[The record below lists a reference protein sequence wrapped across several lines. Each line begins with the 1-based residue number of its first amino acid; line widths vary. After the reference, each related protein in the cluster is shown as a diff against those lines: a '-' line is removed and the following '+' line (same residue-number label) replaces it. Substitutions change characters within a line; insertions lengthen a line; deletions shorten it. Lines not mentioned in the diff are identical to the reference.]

1 MLRKKIINSEIGILL
16 RDSSDSMSKV
26 KYRNVQSLTFKIL
39 LGVINLYIILGFLL
53 YVLVRASLIDGIN
66 TDFLDQGYL
75 SVLNTRATV
84 VLVFLMILN
93 ISVYY
98 NYGFKY
104 LSTIL
109 FIYMLNSAID
119 VAVIFSDLSKIA
131 ERPYF
136 SVFQLSRPLF
146 LICLIWIA
154 IVHKDKIKDVSGGA
168 KLDQQGGLKVGRL
181 V

>member
-1 MLRKKIINSEIGILL
+1 MSRKKIINIEIGLL
-16 RDSSDSMSKV
+16 LGDASNVLSKV
-26 KYRNVQSLTFKIL
+26 KDRPVQSLTFKIL

-75 SVLNTRATV
+75 SILNTRATV
-84 VLVFLMILN
+84 VLVFLMIIN
-93 ISVYY
+93 ISAYY

-119 VAVIFSDLSKIA
+119 TAILFSDFSKIA

-136 SVFQLSRPLF
+136 SVFQLSRPLC

-154 IVHKDKIKDVSGGA
+154 IVHKDQIKDA
-168 KLDQQGGLKVGRL
+168 
-181 V
+181 

>member
-1 MLRKKIINSEIGILL
+1 MSQKKIVNIETGLLL
-16 RDSSDSMSKV
+16 RDASNVLSKV
-26 KYRNVQSLTFKIL
+26 KGSSVQSLTFKVL
-39 LGVINLYIILGFLL
+39 LGVINLYILIGFLL
-53 YVLVRASLIDGIN
+53 YLLVKGSLVDGVN

-75 SVLNTRATV
+75 SILNTRATV
-84 VLVFLMILN
+84 VLVFLMIMN
-93 ISVYY
+93 ISAYY

-119 VAVIFSDLSKIA
+119 IAILFSGFSQIA

-146 LICLIWIA
+146 LICLIWIS
-154 IVHKDKIKDVSGGA
+154 IVHKDNIKDV
-168 KLDQQGGLKVGRL
+168 
-181 V
+181 

>member
-1 MLRKKIINSEIGILL
+1 M
-16 RDSSDSMSKV
+16 
-26 KYRNVQSLTFKIL
+26 
-39 LGVINLYIILGFLL
+39 GFLL
-53 YVLVRASLIDGIN
+53 YLLVKGNLVEGIN

-75 SVLNTRATV
+75 SILNTRATV
-84 VLVFLMILN
+84 VLVFLMIMN
-93 ISVYY
+93 ISAYY

-119 VAVIFSDLSKIA
+119 IAILFSDFSKIA

-154 IVHKDKIKDVSGGA
+154 IVHKDQIKDA
-168 KLDQQGGLKVGRL
+168 
-181 V
+181 

>member
-1 MLRKKIINSEIGILL
+1 MLRKKIINAEIGLLL
-16 RDSSDSMSKV
+16 RDSSGALSKV
-26 KYRNVQSLTFKIL
+26 KYRTVQSLVFKVL
-39 LGVINLYIILGFLL
+39 LGFINLYILLGFLL
-53 YVLVRASLIDGIN
+53 YLLVKGSLIDGVN

-75 SVLNTRATV
+75 SILNTRATV
-84 VLVFLMILN
+84 VLVFLMIIN
-93 ISVYY
+93 ISAYY

-119 VAVIFSDLSKIA
+119 TAILFSDFSKIA

-154 IVHKDKIKDVSGGA
+154 IVHKDQIKDA
-168 KLDQQGGLKVGRL
+168 
-181 V
+181 

>member
-1 MLRKKIINSEIGILL
+1 MLRKKIINAEIGLLL
-16 RDSSDSMSKV
+16 RDSSGALSKV
-26 KYRNVQSLTFKIL
+26 KYRTVQSLVFKVL
-39 LGVINLYIILGFLL
+39 LGFINLYILLGFLL
-53 YVLVRASLIDGIN
+53 YLLVKGSLVDGVN

-75 SVLNTRATV
+75 SILNTRATV
-84 VLVFLMILN
+84 VLVFLMIMN
-93 ISVYY
+93 MSAYY

-119 VAVIFSDLSKIA
+119 IAILFSGFSQIA

-154 IVHKDKIKDVSGGA
+154 IVHKGKIKDA
-168 KLDQQGGLKVGRL
+168 
-181 V
+181 

>member
-1 MLRKKIINSEIGILL
+1 MSQKKIVNIETGLLL
-16 RDSSDSMSKV
+16 RDASNVLSKV
-26 KYRNVQSLTFKIL
+26 KGRSVQSLTFKVL
-39 LGVINLYIILGFLL
+39 LGIINLYILIGFLL
-53 YVLVRASLIDGIN
+53 YLLVKGSLVDGVN

-75 SVLNTRATV
+75 SILNTRATV
-84 VLVFLMILN
+84 VLVFLMIMN
-93 ISVYY
+93 ISAYY

-104 LSTIL
+104 LSIIL

-119 VAVIFSDLSKIA
+119 TTILFSGFSQIA

-154 IVHKDKIKDVSGGA
+154 IVHKGKIKDA
-168 KLDQQGGLKVGRL
+168 
-181 V
+181 

>member
-1 MLRKKIINSEIGILL
+1 MLRKKIINAEIGLLL
-16 RDSSDSMSKV
+16 RDSSGALSKV
-26 KYRNVQSLTFKIL
+26 KYRTVQSLVFKVL
-39 LGVINLYIILGFLL
+39 LGFINLYILLGFLL
-53 YVLVRASLIDGIN
+53 YLLVKGSLIDGIN
-66 TDFLDQGYL
+66 ADFLDQGYL
-75 SVLNTRATV
+75 SIVNTRATV
-84 VLVFLMILN
+84 VLVFLMIMN
-93 ISVYY
+93 MSAYY

-119 VAVIFSDLSKIA
+119 TAILFSDFSQIA

-154 IVHKDKIKDVSGGA
+154 IVHKDQIKDA
-168 KLDQQGGLKVGRL
+168 
-181 V
+181 

>member
-1 MLRKKIINSEIGILL
+1 MLRKKIINAEIGLLL
-16 RDSSDSMSKV
+16 RDSSGALSKV
-26 KYRNVQSLTFKIL
+26 KYRTVQSLVFKVL
-39 LGVINLYIILGFLL
+39 LGFINLYILLGFLL
-53 YVLVRASLIDGIN
+53 YLLVKGSLIDGVN

-75 SVLNTRATV
+75 SILNTRATV

-93 ISVYY
+93 ISAYY

-119 VAVIFSDLSKIA
+119 IAILFSGFSQIA

-154 IVHKDKIKDVSGGA
+154 IVHKDKIKDA
-168 KLDQQGGLKVGRL
+168 
-181 V
+181 

>member
-1 MLRKKIINSEIGILL
+1 MSRKKIINIEIGLLL
-16 RDSSDSMSKV
+16 RDASNVLSKV
-26 KYRNVQSLTFKIL
+26 KDRPVQSLTFKVL
-39 LGVINLYIILGFLL
+39 LGVINLYILMGFLL
-53 YVLVRASLIDGIN
+53 YLLVKGSLVEGIN

-75 SVLNTRATV
+75 SILNTRATV
-84 VLVFLMILN
+84 VLVFLMIMN
-93 ISVYY
+93 ISAYY

-104 LSTIL
+104 LSIIL

-119 VAVIFSDLSKIA
+119 TTILFSGFSQIA

-154 IVHKDKIKDVSGGA
+154 IVHKDKIKDA
-168 KLDQQGGLKVGRL
+168 
-181 V
+181 

>member
-1 MLRKKIINSEIGILL
+1 MLRKKIINAEIGLLL
-16 RDSSDSMSKV
+16 RDSSGALSKV
-26 KYRNVQSLTFKIL
+26 KYRTVQSLVFKVL
-39 LGVINLYIILGFLL
+39 LGFINLYILLGFLL
-53 YVLVRASLIDGIN
+53 YLLVKGSLIDGVN

-75 SVLNTRATV
+75 SILNTRATV
-84 VLVFLMILN
+84 VLVFLMIIN
-93 ISVYY
+93 ISAYY

-119 VAVIFSDLSKIA
+119 TAILFSDFSKIA

-154 IVHKDKIKDVSGGA
+154 IVHKDKIKDA
-168 KLDQQGGLKVGRL
+168 
-181 V
+181 

>member
-1 MLRKKIINSEIGILL
+1 MSQKKIVNIETGLLL
-16 RDSSDSMSKV
+16 RDASNVLSKV
-26 KYRNVQSLTFKIL
+26 KGRSVQSLTFKVL
-39 LGVINLYIILGFLL
+39 LGIINLYILIGFLL
-53 YVLVRASLIDGIN
+53 YLLVKGSLVDGVN

-75 SVLNTRATV
+75 SILNTRATV
-84 VLVFLMILN
+84 VLVFLMIMN
-93 ISVYY
+93 MSAYY

-104 LSTIL
+104 LSIIL

-119 VAVIFSDLSKIA
+119 TTILFSGFSQIA

-154 IVHKDKIKDVSGGA
+154 IVHKGKIKDA
-168 KLDQQGGLKVGRL
+168 
-181 V
+181 

>member
-1 MLRKKIINSEIGILL
+1 MSRKKIINIEIGLLL
-16 RDSSDSMSKV
+16 RDASNVLSKV
-26 KYRNVQSLTFKIL
+26 KDRPVQSLTFKIL
-39 LGVINLYIILGFLL
+39 LGVINLYILMGFLL
-53 YVLVRASLIDGIN
+53 YLLVKGSLVEGIN

-75 SVLNTRATV
+75 SILNTRATV
-84 VLVFLMILN
+84 VLVFLMIMN
-93 ISVYY
+93 ISAYY

-119 VAVIFSDLSKIA
+119 TAILFSDFSKIA

-154 IVHKDKIKDVSGGA
+154 IVHKDKIKDA
-168 KLDQQGGLKVGRL
+168 
-181 V
+181 

>member
-1 MLRKKIINSEIGILL
+1 MLRKKIINTEIGPLL
-16 RDSSDSMSKV
+16 RDASDALSKV
-26 KYRNVQSLTFKIL
+26 KYRTVQSLTFKVL
-39 LGVINLYIILGFLL
+39 LGVINLYILLGFLL
-53 YVLVRASLIDGIN
+53 YLLVKGSLINGIN
-66 TDFLDQGYL
+66 TDFLYQGYL
-75 SVLNTRATV
+75 SILNTRATV
-84 VLVFLMILN
+84 VLVFLMIIN
-93 ISVYY
+93 ISAYY

-119 VAVIFSDLSKIA
+119 IAILFSGFSQIA

-154 IVHKDKIKDVSGGA
+154 IVHKDKIKDA
-168 KLDQQGGLKVGRL
+168 
-181 V
+181 

>member
-1 MLRKKIINSEIGILL
+1 M
-16 RDSSDSMSKV
+16 
-26 KYRNVQSLTFKIL
+26 
-39 LGVINLYIILGFLL
+39 GFLL
-53 YVLVRASLIDGIN
+53 YLLVKGSLVEGIN

-75 SVLNTRATV
+75 SILNTRATV
-84 VLVFLMILN
+84 VLVFLMIMN
-93 ISVYY
+93 ISAYY

-104 LSTIL
+104 LIIIL

-119 VAVIFSDLSKIA
+119 IAILFSDFSQIA

-154 IVHKDKIKDVSGGA
+154 IVHKDKIKDA
-168 KLDQQGGLKVGRL
+168 
-181 V
+181 

>member
-1 MLRKKIINSEIGILL
+1 MLRKKIINTEIGPLL
-16 RDSSDSMSKV
+16 RDASDALSKV
-26 KYRNVQSLTFKIL
+26 KYRTVQSLTFKVL
-39 LGVINLYIILGFLL
+39 LGVINLYILLGFLL
-53 YVLVRASLIDGIN
+53 YLLVKGSLINGIN

-75 SVLNTRATV
+75 SILNTRATV
-84 VLVFLMILN
+84 VLVFLMIIN
-93 ISVYY
+93 ISAYY

-119 VAVIFSDLSKIA
+119 IAILFSGFSQIA

-154 IVHKDKIKDVSGGA
+154 IVHKDKIKDA
-168 KLDQQGGLKVGRL
+168 
-181 V
+181 